1 MVDKLSVKN
10 IYKFEAREDV
20 SPYSEIGKMDLPP
33 GHEVTIL
40 ESSYPGYFSVH
51 PTNGIL
57 RSEARLDHEANP
69 RVVLNIKITAPKNEE
84 LFSQVIVDITDVN
97 DNAPEFAVPLVVL
110 SVPEDFPS
118 GENARVLYVCTATD
132 ADSDL
137 NGKLTYKL
145 RNEDSRFS
153 IDPVTAEIRLML
165 SLDYELETQHEIV
178 IEAEDSGQPR
188 LKSSMKLT
196 LLVHD
201 VNDNEPVFDNA
212 TYTGRIVQVKFSGYL
227 NANMSVFALWSVA
240 FLKYV
245 FVLLEYVLFKKTY
258 FHILENRNM
267 SMSKCMHKHLLTH
280 VNTLKYTMTQINFL
294 PPPDIEPGSLGTVSR

>member
-69 RVVLNIKITAPKNEE
+69 RVVLNVKIMAPQNEE

-110 SVPEDFPS
+110 TVPEDFPS

-227 NANMSVFALWSVA
+227 NALVKLHYCNVT
-240 FLKYV
+240 
-245 FVLLEYVLFKKTY
+245 LL
-258 FHILENRNM
+258 
-267 SMSKCMHKHLLTH
+267 
-280 VNTLKYTMTQINFL
+280 
-294 PPPDIEPGSLGTVSR
+294 G